1 MAIVCQGLR
10 VRDVMT
16 PEVATLRQDER
27 LSIADDVMTLGRVR
41 HLPVV
46 DDADPAH
53 VVGIVTRHD
62 LVRGS
67 LARALGIGHAVQQ
80 KLLDRIAVKE
90 VMTPNPITIG
100 PDAPLAEAARIMLER
115 KIGCLPV
122 VDAGKLVGILTEG
135 DFVAMALRQVPG

>member
-16 PEVATLRQDER
+16 PEVATLRQNEK

-46 DDADPAH
+46 DDDDRAR

-62 LVRGS
+62 LFRGS
-67 LARALGIGHAVQQ
+67 LARALGYGAVAQQ
-80 KLLDRIAVKE
+80 KLLGLLAVKE
-90 VMTPNPITIG
+90 VMTPNPITIA
-100 PDAPLAEAARIMLER
+100 PDAPLSEAARIMLER
-115 KIGCLPV
+115 KVGCLPV
-122 VDAGKLVGILTEG
+122 VEAGKLVGILTES
-135 DFVAMALRQVPG
+135 DFVAMALRSLPG